1 MGVATVGVV
10 VSVTGDR
17 RYVSCVLSLH
27 NRKINGQ
34 NEEKFHIGKRYIL
47 QASRFS
53 VANHGY
59 FSSNEDTSQVYT
71 L

>member
-34 NEEKFHIGKRYIL
+34 NEEKFQRH
-47 QASRFS
+47 
-53 VANHGY
+53 
-59 FSSNEDTSQVYT
+59 TS
-71 L
+71 